1 MSELNKDDLIA
12 CRDDLNTII
21 NNLMARRTIL
31 FQQGLLSQEKFDSF
45 GKLERKLIEIKDGI
59 TLKIIDDIL
68 VKANGTRNRIEQ
80 ATAVVNQR
88 IKTLDDINEVLR
100 ILSHVIDLFGGI
112 LGGISTGTIPD
123 LHCLLKNLSILKN

>member
-123 LHCLLKNLSILKN
+123 LQGLLSPFFS